1 MFKISL
7 KFKLSYLTF
16 LGVHFFSEE
25 KYTAYAHYFL
35 NRFLA
40 KLSPETPASAEH
52 ATLPTLLLFRHRHH
66 QPRVRLSTLY
76 FPFNSLLGPQP
87 HVSHPKFPCPL
98 LSNPQSRCSAQ
109 AGRGAG
115 EDRRWPHRGAETP
128 SQGRTASG
136 L

>member
-16 LGVHFFSEE
+16 LGVHFVSEE
-25 KYTAYAHYFL
+25 KYTAYAHYFV

-40 KLSPETPASAEH
+40 KLSPEIPASAKH
-52 ATLPTLLLFRHRHH
+52 ATLPTLLLFRRRHH

-76 FPFNSLLGPQP
+76 FPFTSLLGPQP
-87 HVSHPKFPCPL
+87 HGSPPKFPCTL
-98 LSNPQSRCSAQ
+98 VSNAQSCC
-109 AGRGAG
+109 RGAG
-115 EDRRWPHRGAETP
+115 EDRRKPHRGAETP